1 MVGKP
6 SLSGLWKVRALSSR
20 NERQAPVEPAT
31 PKKASACRRTK
42 QPDCYR
48 SKLAVEARD
57 KNENSLIAAWV
68 IVGERQDFLE
78 QFIGKFLLF
87 FKKREMAGIV
97 KPDEFLMGSPDGL
110 AVLPNQG
117 RRAVRIVPPLKE
129 QDWCFEVGPEFAE
142 INFHHFG
149 QQYIDG
155 ELGAMDPAVDIHRGI
170 FWS

>member
-1 MVGKP
+1 MTQVVGCARYPLAMSGKRRW
-6 SLSGLWKVRALSSR
+6 SLQRQKV
-20 NERQAPVEPAT
+20 
-31 PKKASACRRTK
+31 SACRRTK

-48 SKLAVEARD
+48 SKLAVEARH

-68 IVGERQDFLE
+68 IVGERQNFLE

-97 KPDEFLMGSPDGL
+97 KPDEFLMGSLDGL

-117 RRAVRIVPPLKE
+117 RRAVRIVPALKE
-129 QDWCFEVGPEFAE
+129 QDWCPEVGPEFAE
-142 INFHHFG
+142 INFHDFG

-155 ELGAMDPAVDIHRGI
+155 ELRAMDPAVVIHGGI